1 MLTLQEVI
9 SEEMKNPEFKVE
21 WDALEPEFENIRIRI
36 EGSEMNAL
44 AQEQFSVAGRSLE
57 VGPK

>member
-21 WDALEPEFENIRIRI
+21 WDALEHEFQIIRNVI
-36 EGSEMNAL
+36 EDREMNGL
-44 AQEQFSVAGRSLE
+44 T
-57 VGPK
+57 